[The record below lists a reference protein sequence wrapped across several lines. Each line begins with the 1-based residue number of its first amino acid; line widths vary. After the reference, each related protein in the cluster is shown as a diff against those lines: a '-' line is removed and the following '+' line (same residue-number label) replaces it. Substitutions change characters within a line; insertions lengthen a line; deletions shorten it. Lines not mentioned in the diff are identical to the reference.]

1 MEHHL
6 RYNSCLPEHQ
16 DKIEEKMPKTTKQP
30 SRKTKSTW
38 RKNIDLTGVEA
49 SLENQRTAERLG
61 LAPIDSKTHSSS
73 LFVEDRL
80 GDESIK
86 KKAGK
91 KPLKSLAILRE
102 KDEGSSP
109 VVGRARRGVT
119 DALAKKSNQSQNGLT
134 PEQRALRSGMS
145 RKDLDRLR
153 RTAGRNV
160 KGAFGVIVDEDG
172 EEGESR
178 QRGPMA
184 LVGEENYDVWS
195 STPEVQ
201 SSSST
206 YEESSQRNKPKKA
219 PGTLLQVRTKD
230 VALPLPD
237 QGQSYNPA
245 AEAHEALL
253 SKALQKAQTEEDAK
267 RQELEYKQKW
277 DAAAKAQALN
287 AKDDVERMIGMQ
299 VNSAGDE
306 EEKTSSEG
314 EDEESAPERKLAK
327 RKTKQQRAKAK
338 KLKEEIRAREQVKA
352 SKRTRAQLQQL
363 RALRK
368 ELVKVDEEHQA
379 NLAKRKEARQRKAE
393 GKVGMFK
400 LQKPEEEVQLGEDLA
415 ESLRGLK
422 PEGNL
427 LRDRIHAFQKRGLIE
442 PKKQNIMKNNLKGLN
457 RRQKEYEIHS
467 YKRFK

>member
-1 MEHHL
+1 
-6 RYNSCLPEHQ
+6 
-16 DKIEEKMPKTTKQP
+16 MPKAKQP

-38 RKNIDLTGVEA
+38 RKNIDITGVEA
-49 SLENQRTAERLG
+49 SLENQRAAERLG
-61 LAPIDSKTHSSS
+61 LAPITSNTHASS
-73 LFVEDRL
+73 LFVEDRV
-80 GDESIK
+80 GDDSLK

-102 KDEGSSP
+102 KDEGSAP
-109 VVGRARRGVT
+109 VIGRARRGVM
-119 DALAKKSNQSQNGLT
+119 DALTKPKGGKQSSQSGLT
-134 PEQRALRSGMS
+134 PEQRALKSGMS
-145 RKDLDRLR
+145 RKDLEKLR

-160 KGAFGVIVDEDG
+160 KGAFGVIVDEDD
-172 EEGESR
+172 EEGVR
-178 QRGPMA
+178 QRGPTA

-195 STPEVQ
+195 SAPEAQ
-201 SSSST
+201 SSAST
-206 YEESSQRNKPKKA
+206 LEEAKKRNKPSKA
-219 PGTLLQVRTKD
+219 PGTLLEVRTKD
-230 VALPLPD
+230 VALPLPN

-253 SKALQKAQTEEDAK
+253 SKALQKAQAEEEAK

-277 DAAAKAQALN
+277 DEAAKAQALT
-287 AKDDVERMIGMQ
+287 AKDGVERLIGMQ
-299 VNSAGDE
+299 VNAAEDE
-306 EEKTSSEG
+306 EESS
-314 EDEESAPERKLAK
+314 DEEDDDETAPTKKLAK

-352 SKRTRAQLQQL
+352 SKRTRVQLQQL
-363 RALRK
+363 RALRQ
-368 ELVKVDEEHQA
+368 ELLKVDEEHQM
-379 NLAKRKEARQRKAE
+379 NIAKRKEARQRRADE
-393 GKVGMFK
+393 KVGMFK

-442 PKKQNIMKNNLKGLN
+442 PKKQNVMKNNLKGLN
-457 RRQKEYEIHS
+457 RRQKEYELHS

>member
-1 MEHHL
+1 
-6 RYNSCLPEHQ
+6 
-16 DKIEEKMPKTTKQP
+16 MPKAKQP

-38 RKNIDLTGVEA
+38 RKNIDITEVEA
-49 SLENQRTAERLG
+49 SLENQRAAERLG
-61 LAPIDSKTHSSS
+61 LAPITSNTHSSS
-73 LFVEDRL
+73 LFVEDRV
-80 GDESIK
+80 GDDSLK
-86 KKAGK
+86 KKAEK

-102 KDEGSSP
+102 KDEGSAP
-109 VVGRARRGVT
+109 VIGRARRGVM
-119 DALAKKSNQSQNGLT
+119 DALTKTKGGKQSSQNGLT
-134 PEQRALRSGMS
+134 PEQRAIKSGMS
-145 RKDLDRLR
+145 RKDLEKLR

-160 KGAFGVIVDEDG
+160 KGAFGVIVDEDDEDG
-172 EEGESR
+172 AAR
-178 QRGPMA
+178 QRGPTA

-195 STPEVQ
+195 SAPEAQ
-201 SSSST
+201 SSASVL
-206 YEESSQRNKPKKA
+206 EEAKKRNKPRKA
-219 PGTLLQVRTKD
+219 PGTLLEVRTKD

-253 SKALQKAQTEEDAK
+253 SKALQKAQAEEESR

-277 DAAAKAQALN
+277 DEAAKAQTLT
-287 AKDDVERMIGMQ
+287 AKDDVERLIGMQ
-299 VNSAGDE
+299 VEAAEDE
-306 EEKTSSEG
+306 EESSDD
-314 EDEESAPERKLAK
+314 EDDDETAPTKKLAK

-352 SKRTRAQLQQL
+352 SKRTRVQLQQL
-363 RALRK
+363 RALRQ
-368 ELVKVDEEHQA
+368 ELLKVDEEHQA
-379 NLAKRKEARQRKAE
+379 NIAKRKEARQRRADE
-393 GKVGMFK
+393 KVGMFK

-442 PKKQNIMKNNLKGLN
+442 PKKQNVMKNNLKGLN
-457 RRQKEYEIHS
+457 RRQKEYELHS

>member
-1 MEHHL
+1 
-6 RYNSCLPEHQ
+6 
-16 DKIEEKMPKTTKQP
+16 MPKAKQP

-49 SLENQRTAERLG
+49 SLENQRAAERLG
-61 LAPIDSKTHSSS
+61 LAPITSDTHASS
-73 LFVEDRL
+73 LFIEDRI
-80 GDESIK
+80 GDSSLN

-102 KDEGSSP
+102 KDEGLSP
-109 VVGRARRGVT
+109 VIGRARRGVT
-119 DALAKKSNQSQNGLT
+119 DTLTKTKNGKQSSQSGLT
-134 PEQRALRSGMS
+134 PEQRAIKSGMS
-145 RKDLDRLR
+145 RKDLEKLR

-160 KGAFGVIVDEDG
+160 KGAFGVIVDED
-172 EEGESR
+172 EAR
-178 QRGPMA
+178 QQGPTA

-195 STPEVQ
+195 SSPQAQ
-201 SSSST
+201 SSAST
-206 YEESSQRNKPKKA
+206 LEEPKQRNKPRKA
-219 PGTLLQVRTKD
+219 PGTLLEVRTKD

-253 SKALQKAQTEEDAK
+253 SKALRKAQAEEEAR
-267 RQELEYKQKW
+267 RQELDYKQKW
-277 DAAAKAQALN
+277 DAAAKEQALT
-287 AKDDVERMIGMQ
+287 AKNDVERLLGMQ
-299 VNSAGDE
+299 VNAAEDE
-306 EEKTSSEG
+306 EESS
-314 EDEESAPERKLAK
+314 DEEEDDEEAPTKKLAK

-363 RALRK
+363 RALRQ
-368 ELVKVDEEHQA
+368 ELLKVDEEHQA
-379 NLAKRKEARQRKAE
+379 NIAKRKEARQRRSDE
-393 GKVGMFK
+393 KVGMFK

-442 PKKQNIMKNNLKGLN
+442 PKKQNVMKNNLKGLK

>member
-1 MEHHL
+1 
-6 RYNSCLPEHQ
+6 
-16 DKIEEKMPKTTKQP
+16 MPKVKQP

-49 SLENQRTAERLG
+49 SLENQRAAERLG
-61 LAPIDSKTHSSS
+61 LAPITSNTHASS
-73 LFVEDRL
+73 LFVEDRV
-80 GDESIK
+80 GDNSIK

-109 VVGRARRGVT
+109 VIGRARRGVMDT
-119 DALAKKSNQSQNGLT
+119 LTKTKSGKGSSQNGLT
-134 PEQRALRSGMS
+134 PEQRAIKSGMS
-145 RKDLDRLR
+145 RKDLEKLR

-160 KGAFGVIVDEDG
+160 KGAFGVIVDED
-172 EEGESR
+172 EEDGMK
-178 QRGPMA
+178 QRGPTA

-195 STPEVQ
+195 SAPKAQ
-201 SSSST
+201 SSTSAL
-206 YEESSQRNKPKKA
+206 EESKQRNKPRKA
-219 PGTLLQVRTKD
+219 PATLLEVRTKD

-253 SKALQKAQTEEDAK
+253 NKALQKAQAEEEARRK
-267 RQELEYKQKW
+267 ELEYKQKW
-277 DAAAKAQALN
+277 DEAAKEQALT
-287 AKDDVERMIGMQ
+287 AKDGVERLIGMQ
-299 VNSAGDE
+299 VNAAEDE
-306 EEKTSSEG
+306 EESSDDDD
-314 EDEESAPERKLAK
+314 EDDDETAPIKKLAK

-352 SKRTRAQLQQL
+352 SKRTRVQLQQL
-363 RALRK
+363 RALRQ
-368 ELVKVDEEHQA
+368 ELLKVDVEHQE
-379 NLAKRKEARQRKAE
+379 NIAKRKEARQRKAE
-393 GKVGMFK
+393 EKVGMFK

-442 PKKQNIMKNNLKGLN
+442 PKKQNVMKNNLKGLK